1 MKKRIISLILTF
13 ALLLSV
19 LIGCNSETEPTA
31 TTDNSG
37 GTTAQTAGL
46 TPDGE
51 QTPEIDPNTKET
63 NEPSAEDT
71 NDPSKDEPAALPEP
85 VEAEP
90 AWTEPDYSGFVMP
103 EATGELIVYGM
114 SGYDLAL
121 TAAVDLFREK
131 YPDVRVRYDMLS
143 EDEFASRI
151 QAEIPAGHGPDLLF
165 TFTSV
170 IPDPFKSMSS
180 HIFTDL
186 NPYFLN
192 DAEFDWN
199 DYLKEAADC
208 LLYQG
213 ERQIVPV
220 ELNLSVYKTS
230 YETLTEAGINPE
242 EIKTFEDY
250 CAACIRYH
258 EACPDNAL
266 YSSGGEDDYLKELL
280 SASGMKFIDYNR
292 GTASVNEEQ
301 LHALLDVCKAFH
313 TGSNHEI
320 DADHKAI
327 EGLFERMYLC
337 SNIGTGELSLM
348 NAIAFIK
355 NRGETPC
362 LLPVTDI
369 YGGVTA
375 EVVSFAAVPQ
385 GSVNKLNA
393 YRLLKILL
401 SEEIQGGHEPRMGQR
416 DYLQIGI
423 PVSKPAIKK
432 RTLAVKEMFFPSAD
446 ENAQLIIDYCTSVTN
461 ASLLPTNIYRY
472 IVNDMSGYI
481 EGNKSWEDCYKK
493 FLNTLELYA
502 SE

>member
-1 MKKRIISLILTF
+1 MKTRILSLILAL
-13 ALLLSV
+13 ALLLS
-19 LIGCNSETEPTA
+19 LAGCGTESSPMDDGSEAIPAQSGSTEKNDSNDVSAGNPSAPVSETE
-31 TTDNSG
+31 D
-37 GTTAQTAGL
+37 GL
-46 TPDGE
+46 E
-51 QTPEIDPNTKET
+51 
-63 NEPSAEDT
+63 
-71 NDPSKDEPAALPEP
+71 
-85 VEAEP
+85 EAEETYP
-90 AWTEPDYSGFVMP
+90 EPDYSDFVMP

-114 SGYDLAL
+114 SGYDLAIA
-121 TAAVDLFREK
+121 AAVDLFREK
-131 YPDVRVRYDMLS
+131 YPDVQVKFEMLS
-143 EDEFASRI
+143 SEEFQTRI
-151 QAEIPAGHGPDLLF
+151 QTEIPAGGGPDLLF

-170 IPDPFKSMSS
+170 LPDPFKSMST

-186 NPYFLN
+186 NPYFLS
-192 DAEFDWN
+192 DTEFDWN

-230 YETLTEAGINPE
+230 YETLTDAGIKPE

-280 SASGMKFIDYNR
+280 SASGMRFIDYNR
-292 GTASVNEEQ
+292 GTVSVNEEQ
-301 LHALLDVCKAFH
+301 FHVMLDVCKAFH
-313 TGSNHEI
+313 TGSDHEI
-320 DADHKAI
+320 GPDYKSI

-337 SNIGTGELSLM
+337 SNVGTGELSLM

-385 GSVNKLNA
+385 GSANKLNA

-401 SEEIQGGHEPRMGQR
+401 SEEIQGGHEPTMGQR
-416 DYLQIGI
+416 DYLQTGI
-423 PVSKPAIKK
+423 PVMKPAIKK
-432 RTLAVKEMFFPSAD
+432 RTLAVKETFFPNAD
-446 ENAQLIIDYCTSVTN
+446 ENAQLIINYCTSVTN

-481 EGNKSWEDCYKK
+481 KGNKSWEDCYKK